1 VPLLFGHRVKQLYL
15 KEFSRVWLLWEE
27 ARSVDSADL
36 DLRVA
41 RVRMIHRGAFATAL
55 RRSRASDV
63 YGSDGDPVAR
73 AALERSLLEP
83 VAQRFLQ
90 MTADD
95 VLAYETR
102 HDDAPEPG

>member
-1 VPLLFGHRVKQLYL
+1 MPLLFGFRVKQLYL

-27 ARSVDSADL
+27 TRSVEGADL

-41 RVRMIHRGAFATAL
+41 RVRMIHRGAFSTAL
-55 RRSRASDV
+55 RRSRASEA
-63 YGSDGDPVAR
+63 YAPGGDPVAR

-90 MTADD
+90 MTAAD
-95 VLAYETR
+95 VLTYETR
-102 HDDAPEPG
+102 HDEPSESG